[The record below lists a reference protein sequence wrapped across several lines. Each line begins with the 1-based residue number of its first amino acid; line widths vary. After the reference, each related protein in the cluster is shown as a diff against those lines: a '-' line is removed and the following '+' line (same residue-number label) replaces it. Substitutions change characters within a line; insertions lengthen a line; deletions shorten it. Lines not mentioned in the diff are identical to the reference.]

1 MGVVYNAALKTSR
14 MTAVVTAIDASGAAD
29 HATIQIGTGP
39 ASPWAI
45 GTVLA
50 ELELNYP
57 SFTVAGDTIN
67 MSVTPPIS
75 DDATALGT
83 AATAQILNGVGVPV
97 VTGLLVGATGASG
110 VEVTLNSTSISPGQT
125 VTLNSG
131 TITHG

>member
-1 MGVVYNAALKTSR
+1 MGVVYNAATKNAR
-14 MTAVVTAIDASGAAD
+14 MLEVVASIDAGGAAD

-57 SFTVAGDTIN
+57 SFAATADTIN
-67 MSVTPPIS
+67 MSVTPAVS

-83 AATAQILNGVGVPV
+83 AVTAQILDGHGVPV

-131 TITHG
+131 QITHG